1 MHFPLCVLRY
11 LGHMYKGEALVALDR
26 IADGIDELNPESVT
40 DVSTTL
46 PEATNESGFDIFLVS
61 K

>member
-1 MHFPLCVLRY
+1 
-11 LGHMYKGEALVALDR
+11 MYKGEALVALDK

-46 PEATNESGFDIFLVS
+46 PEANIEQGLTINQS
-61 K
+61 KTVLLDTCII